1 MRAVILQPGY
11 LPWLGFFEQLQRAD
25 IFVIYDDV
33 QFDRRGWRNR
43 NRIKGPDGELW
54 LTVPVIQKGRFGQ
67 KVSEVVIDD
76 NHPWRRKHIESLR
89 RCYSRAPYFKRYFPP
104 IADIIRRPF
113 QKLVD
118 LDISL
123 IYLLAEMT
131 GQPVSKFRRSSE
143 LGVTGGRTSR
153 LFNICLALGADEYYT
168 GAAARAY
175 FDMKLFSNAG
185 IKVEFQDYR
194 HPVYPQLFGDFI
206 PYLSVLDLLFNTG
219 DSSGEIIASGSRHAG

>member
-67 KVSEVVIDD
+67 KVSEVEIDD
-76 NHPWRRKHIESLR
+76 KHPWQRKHIESLR
-89 RCYSRAPYFKRYFPP
+89 RCYSRAPYFKRYFPL
-104 IADIIRRPF
+104 IADIIRKPS

-131 GQPVSKFRRSSE
+131 GQPMSKFRRSSE
-143 LGVTGGRTSR
+143 LGLTGGRTSR
-153 LFNICLALGADEYYT
+153 LLNICRALGADEYYT
-168 GAAARAY
+168 GAAARVY
-175 FDMKLFSNAG
+175 FDMKLFNNAG

-194 HPVYPQLFGDFI
+194 HPAYPQLFGDFI
-206 PYLSVLDLLFNTG
+206 PYLSLVDLLFNTG
-219 DSSGEIIASGSRHAG
+219 ENSGEIIASGGWHAV